1 MKNKIEASNI
11 QKHKIMNMPLKI
23 AGHPYKVINPGD
35 SLRTI
40 IGIPTQPQRNTA
52 LKIKASSTVVP
63 E

>member
-1 MKNKIEASNI
+1 MKNKLTPTNI
-11 QKHKIMNMPLKI
+11 QESKTIITPFKI

-40 IGIPTQPQRNTA
+40 IGIPIHPQRKIV
-52 LKIKASSTVVP
+52 LKINIFSAIVP